1 MMVPVSDAILIAVA
15 TGIVS
20 GLISWG
26 GIHAELRSLRRDVE
40 RAQKTADDA
49 HRRLNL
55 LLSEHHGGRRNYD
68 PK

>member
-1 MMVPVSDAILIAVA
+1 MIPISDALLIAVA

-26 GIHAELRSLRRDVE
+26 GVHAELRSLRRDVE
-40 RAQKTADDA
+40 RAQRTADDA
-49 HRRLNL
+49 HKRLNAL
-55 LLSEHHGGRRNYD
+55 LTEHPGGRRSYD